1 VLVWA
6 VHFLLLSIDDLC
18 SNSIYTFLAD
28 DGQSVDAILFY
39 GNEPTLLVFDIL
51 LFCIVDLIA
60 MDYILAAII
69 TFLFD
74 EVSSCNK

>member
-1 VLVWA
+1 MCVYLTSIP
-6 VHFLLLSIDDLC
+6 FLLDNGHS
-18 SNSIYTFLAD
+18 F
-28 DGQSVDAILFY
+28 DAILFY

-74 EVSSCNK
+74 EVRSDY